1 MGVDGILPG
10 YSQGRDIRLCHRC
23 HTCNVSLVVYRD
35 LVKAGRLG
43 CKTGMG
49 VDGILPGYSQG
60 RDIRF
65 CHLCHACN
73 VPLVVHRDLVKAGR
87 LGCKTGMGI
96 DGIGILPGYSQSS
109 DICLCYCCH
118 VCNMSLVVY
127 RDLIKTRRS
136 GRERRVFR
144 YCRRNIFNKCTFRT
158 AGSRRDKQVFFSYF
172 QIVTNNIH
180 VPGSFAGQSGLSSG
194 Y

>member
-1 MGVDGILPG
+1 MGIDGIGILPG
-10 YSQGRDIRLCHRC
+10 YSQSSDIRLCYRC
-23 HTCNVSLVVYRD
+23 HVCNMSLVVYRD
-35 LVKAGRLG
+35 LVKAGR
-43 CKTGMG
+43 
-49 VDGILPGYSQG
+49 
-60 RDIRF
+60 
-65 CHLCHACN
+65 
-73 VPLVVHRDLVKAGR
+73 AGR
-87 LGCKTGMGI
+87 KAGMGI

-136 GRERRVFR
+136 GRERRMFR
-144 YCRRNIFNKCTFRT
+144 YGRWDIFNKRPFRT
-158 AGSRRDKQVFFSYF
+158 AGSRRDKQVFFPDF